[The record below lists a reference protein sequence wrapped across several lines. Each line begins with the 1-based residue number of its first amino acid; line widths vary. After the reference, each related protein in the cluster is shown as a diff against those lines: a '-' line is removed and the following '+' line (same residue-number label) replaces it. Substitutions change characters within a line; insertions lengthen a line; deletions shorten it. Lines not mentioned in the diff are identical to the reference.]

1 MNSERGVVR
10 TDTSDTLPVVTRD
23 DPGLHQRLAGSV
35 AELDARRL
43 QRRFNGVEMSSIS
56 EVVERRPVRF
66 GGEVRSQHRSSPGSQ
81 PMLRVTVNDGTG
93 SAVAVFTGRS
103 RILGLDAGRA
113 VVLEG
118 VAHRERGQLVVVN
131 PAYTVLP

>member
-1 MNSERGVVR
+1 VNSVRGVVAP
-10 TDTSDTLPVVTRD
+10 DGSDTLHVVSRAE
-23 DPGLHQRLAGSV
+23 PGLQERLAGSV
-35 AELDARRL
+35 AALDARRL
-43 QRRFNGVEMSSIS
+43 QRRFNGVEMSSIR
-56 EVVERRPVRF
+56 EVAERCPVRF

-118 VAHRERGQLVVVN
+118 VAHRERGQLVIVN

>member
-1 MNSERGVVR
+1 MNSDRSVVAR
-10 TDTSDTLPVVTRD
+10 DESDTLQVVSSA
-23 DPGLHQRLAGSV
+23 DPDLQERLAGSV

-43 QRRFNGVEMSSIS
+43 QRRFLGVEMSSIS
-56 EVVERRPVRF
+56 EVAERRPVRF

-113 VVLEG
+113 VVFEG

>member
-1 MNSERGVVR
+1 MNSDRRVVAK
-10 TDTSDTLPVVTRD
+10 DPSDTLHVVSRAE
-23 DPGLHQRLAGSV
+23 PGLQERLAGSV

-56 EVVERRPVRF
+56 EVVERCPVRF

-113 VVLEG
+113 VVFEG

>member
-1 MNSERGVVR
+1 MNSDRSVLPRDE
-10 TDTSDTLPVVTRD
+10 SDTLQVVSSA
-23 DPGLHQRLAGSV
+23 DPGLHERLAGSV
-35 AELDARRL
+35 AELDALRL

-56 EVVERRPVRF
+56 EVLERCPVRF
-66 GGEVRSQHRSSPGSQ
+66 GGEVRSHHRSSPGSH

-113 VVLEG
+113 VVFEG

>member
-1 MNSERGVVR
+1 MNCDRSVVA
-10 TDTSDTLPVVTRD
+10 TDESDTLHVVSSA
-23 DPGLHQRLAGSV
+23 DPGLQERLAGSV

-43 QRRFNGVEMSSIS
+43 QRRFHGVEMSSIS
-56 EVVERRPVRF
+56 EVAERCPVRF

-113 VVLEG
+113 VVFEG